1 MIADLRLEKKTMKKK
16 RNYYMR
22 SSILFDESSDE
33 ACARIKFA
41 SLGPDKKIVSAD
53 GSVQMQA
60 LIKNRDPEDPD
71 DLKKE
76 NMN

>member
-41 SLGPDKKIVSAD
+41 SLGPDKKYCLSRWQRAD
-53 GSVQMQA
+53 ASPHQ
-60 LIKNRDPEDPD
+60 E
-71 DLKKE
+71 
-76 NMN
+76 